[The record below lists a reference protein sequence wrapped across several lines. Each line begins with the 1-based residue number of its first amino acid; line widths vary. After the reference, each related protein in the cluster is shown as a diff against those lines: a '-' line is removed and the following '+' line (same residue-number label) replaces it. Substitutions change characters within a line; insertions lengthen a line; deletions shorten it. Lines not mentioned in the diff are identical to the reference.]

1 MKNESNSE
9 DSEESDLDDDMRA
22 LRRKQRLEAKSSG
35 VLSKEEA
42 ATKNIY
48 ADDPNKLDI
57 IMNLNSLKLL
67 AISKQIELYP
77 NEEVDLTQF
86 VNLMKVVLDDTK
98 LSLRDDFIQ
107 SLVDLFYR
115 CNKNSSHSIKFE
127 HLTSYL
133 IEHEIQ
139 QFTSSSSQMDTM
151 YVENK
156 DIVDKISHNS
166 NIEKVYYFEDIDK
179 VLLFAQG
186 QEIIR
191 IYDAPKMR

>member
-1 MKNESNSE
+1 LKNESNSE

-86 VNLMKVVLDDTK
+86 VNLMKVVLDETK

>member
-1 MKNESNSE
+1 
-9 DSEESDLDDDMRA
+9 MRA